1 MKTAD
6 SSELNN
12 AKDTL
17 RRFVIRARKVE
28 AHSLVENNDVLN
40 YVEPKFQIKYSEGKS
55 AEIKYLMPDEEI
67 FESLAARVRPCI
79 LKSEPIYLDKV
90 FHAIEVCMNGRQME
104 VEEQK
109 CFDAYRCRFND
120 LVSKRSGMSYSV
132 QSFDADDKA
141 LEAPLTDLQIGEAW
155 LYSDL
160 VHSDPHGDK
169 AKAAELPYRDR
180 YYAGTSF
187 FSSLTVVVINTY
199 RLITVLNK
207 EYEWH
212 IDEDAWQEQVTLSEE
227 DTEIEISNMYV
238 LPVGT
243 KIPEGTSPADM
254 PEAINI
260 SSLTEANWV
269 WAPQSRAVAICYN
282 EDVIIGR
289 FHATYF
295 GNGHQLTILIADS
308 LLCSIPIEQWPLVA
322 ADNNSHT
329 VSVSISPYNNA
340 GSTSEA
346 VLLAIRQSNRLELI
360 LNVEE
365 MGGLMHI
372 SIPVN
377 QSKGK

>member
-6 SSELNN
+6 SSEFNN

-17 RRFVIRARKVE
+17 RRFVIRAKRVE
-28 AHSLVENNDVLN
+28 AHSLVKNNDVLN
-40 YVEPKFQIKYSEGKS
+40 YVEPKLQIKYSEGKS

-79 LKSEPIYLDKV
+79 LKSESVYLDKV
-90 FHAIEVCMNGRQME
+90 FHAIEVCMNGQQME
-104 VEEQK
+104 VRDQK
-109 CFDAYRCRFND
+109 CFTTCRYRFND

-132 QSFDADDKA
+132 QLFDADNKA

-169 AKAAELPYRDR
+169 AKAAELSYRDR

-187 FSSLTVVVINTY
+187 FSTLTVVVINTY
-199 RLITVLNK
+199 RLITLLNEK
-207 EYEWH
+207 YEWH
-212 IDEDAWQEQVTLSEE
+212 IDEDAWQEQVTLSEK
-227 DTEIEISNMYV
+227 DSEIEISNMYV

-243 KIPEGTSPADM
+243 IIPEGTSPADM

-260 SSLTEANWV
+260 SSLTEAKWV
-269 WAPQSRAVAICYN
+269 WEPQSRAVAICYN
-282 EDVIIGR
+282 EDTIIGR

-295 GNGHQLTILIADS
+295 RNGHQLTILIDDS
-308 LLCSIPIEQWPLVA
+308 LLCSIPIEQWPPVA
-322 ADNNSHT
+322 DDINSHT
-329 VSVSISPYNNA
+329 VSVSFFPYNNA
-340 GSTSEA
+340 GSVSEA
-346 VLLAIRQSNRLELI
+346 VLLAMRQSDRLEII

-365 MGGLMHI
+365 MSGLMHI
-372 SIPVN
+372 NIPIN
-377 QSKGK
+377 QSEAG